1 MIFLPSQVRKKNC
14 RHFFGTLSFLLEL
27 APFLPTKMS
36 ESEGLLPYQAPPPQ
50 LPPQPLP
57 LLQPQPQPP
66 LPPQAPQ
73 AQAQEEVVDGK
84 NALNVAQITEW
95 RRAGV
100 SWKLIQ
106 KRLGIK
112 SNNRNKLL
120 RWRIQVQFVDP
131 VRNTASA
138 TSEEVLDAVSCGA
151 HGAVSLDDPAKAAL
165 LNMDQVT
172 EWRLAGVPWA
182 LIQKMVGIK
191 DSNRNKLT
199 RWRRTMKFQGICSTN
214 CRF

>member
-1 MIFLPSQVRKKNC
+1 
-14 RHFFGTLSFLLEL
+14 
-27 APFLPTKMS
+27 MS
-36 ESEGLLPYQAPPPQ
+36 AATGLLPYQPPP
-50 LPPQPLP
+50 PPPLP
-57 LLQPQPQPP
+57 LQQQ
-66 LPPQAPQ
+66 QQ
-73 AQAQEEVVDGK
+73 QQQEEVVDGK
-84 NALNVAQITEW
+84 NALNITQITEW

-120 RWRIQVQFVDP
+120 RWRLAVNFIDP

-151 HGAVSLDDPAKAAL
+151 HAHGAVTMDDPAKAAL
-165 LNMDQVT
+165 LNVDQVT

-199 RWRRTMKFQGICSTN
+199 RWRRTNKFQGIYNTN
-214 CRF
+214 

>member
-1 MIFLPSQVRKKNC
+1 
-14 RHFFGTLSFLLEL
+14 
-27 APFLPTKMS
+27 MS
-36 ESEGLLPYQAPPPQ
+36 ATAGLLPYQPQ
-50 LPPQPLP
+50 
-57 LLQPQPQPP
+57 
-66 LPPQAPQ
+66 
-73 AQAQEEVVDGK
+73 QEENVVDGK
-84 NALNVAQITEW
+84 NALNIAQITEW

-120 RWRIQVQFVDP
+120 RWRLAVNFIDP

-138 TSEEVLDAVSCGA
+138 TSEDVLDAVSSGA
-151 HGAVSLDDPAKAAL
+151 HGPVSMDDPSKAAL
-165 LNMDQVT
+165 LNVEQVT

-199 RWRRTMKFQGICSTN
+199 RWRRTNKFQGKNNKLWNLLLSFHIS
-214 CRF
+214 